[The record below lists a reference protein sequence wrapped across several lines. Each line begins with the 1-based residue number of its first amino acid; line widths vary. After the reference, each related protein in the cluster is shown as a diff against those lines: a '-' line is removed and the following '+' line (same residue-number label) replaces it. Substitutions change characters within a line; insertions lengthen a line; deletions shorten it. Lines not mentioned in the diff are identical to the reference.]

1 MMLAE
6 IGLPPGADVDRSSL
20 ETAMTGS
27 GWSLTQYDVLPD
39 RVVVYLWPRA
49 GGVKFDFKFRPR
61 FGLQAKSAAS
71 VIYDYYN
78 PDSRTVVQP
87 STFKIK

>member
-6 IGLPPGADVDRSSL
+6 IGMPPGADVDRSTL
-20 ETAMTGS
+20 ETAMTS
-27 GWSLTQYDVLPD
+27 SNWSMTRYDVLPD
-39 RVVVYLWPRA
+39 RIVVYIWPRA

-61 FGLQAKSAAS
+61 FGLRAKNAAS

-78 PDSRTVVQP
+78 PEERSVLEPT
-87 STFKIK
+87 TFKVE